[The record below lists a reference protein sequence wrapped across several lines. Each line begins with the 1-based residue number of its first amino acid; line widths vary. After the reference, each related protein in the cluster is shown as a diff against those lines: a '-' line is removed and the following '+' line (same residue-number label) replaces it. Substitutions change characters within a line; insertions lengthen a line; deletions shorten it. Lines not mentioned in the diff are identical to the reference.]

1 MIKVS
6 VNVMMC
12 PYLWNVGTG
21 ILISDCGP
29 HYLSTLSIRVMVNMM
44 CSYLWNVGTGVEI
57 SDCGPDYLLL
67 QLL

>member
-1 MIKVS
+1 MR
-6 VNVMMC
+6 

-21 ILISDCGP
+21 VEISDCGP
-29 HYLSTLSIRVMVNMM
+29 HYLSTLSIGVSVNMM
-44 CSYLWNVGTGVEI
+44 RPYLWNVGTGVEI